1 MQQPVMLSLDRLAM
15 RPAYDVVVVGSGYG
29 GGIAASRLSRA
40 GQRVCVLERGR
51 EVPVGGFP
59 ARLPELRRELQV
71 HSGKKRSGSGT
82 GLYDVRLGS
91 DINVVVGC
99 GLGGG
104 SLINAGVAL
113 RPDARVFAD
122 RVWPDAIRDDGLLDL
137 GFARA
142 AAMLR
147 PARYAGAPELTKY
160 RALEAASGVF
170 GKAPVTAPITVSFD
184 EVVNPA
190 GIAQAACTLCGDC
203 CSGCNVGAKNSVAV
217 TYLADAKTHGAE
229 IFTELSVSH
238 VEKLSGGWRVHFF
251 STGDAGEASSVDAK
265 TVFLGAGT
273 LGSTEILLR
282 SRERG
287 LSTSDRLGMGFSAN
301 GDIIAFALGGKNRA
315 NAVGVGEPPK
325 FSEDPVGT
333 SVAGQIE
340 LPDDDD
346 LNASMIIQEG
356 TMPSSVAPLLPVFFI
371 AGGRLL
377 GAAQSLI
384 KGVYKGPL
392 SHLQSFF
399 CVSHDE
405 ALGRLVLKD
414 DAIQVDWPDVAK
426 QDVYARVDAALTKA
440 AEFVGG
446 RYIKNPLAATNMGSK
461 PATAH
466 PLGGCGM
473 GETAESGTVNHKC
486 QVFAGPRGDE
496 THAGLYV
503 CDGSVMPRSLGC
515 NPLLTISAL
524 AERAM
529 VQFARDHNLGFDTEP
544 IRPQAELEATA

>member
-1 MQQPVMLSLDRLAM
+1 MQQPVTLSLDRLAM

>member
-1 MQQPVMLSLDRLAM
+1 MQQSETLSLAHSAL
-15 RPAYDVVVVGSGYG
+15 RPVYDVVVVGSGYG
-29 GGIAASRLSRA
+29 GGIAASRLARA
-40 GQRVCVLERGR
+40 GQHVCVLERGR
-51 EVPVGGFP
+51 EVPVGRFP
-59 ARLPELRRELQV
+59 TRMPELRRELQV

-113 RPDARVFAD
+113 RPDPRVFAD
-122 RVWPDAIRDDGLLDL
+122 SAWPDAIRDDGLLDI

-142 AAMLR
+142 ADMLR
-147 PARYAGAPELTKY
+147 PRRYASAESLTKY
-160 RALEAASGVF
+160 QALDAAGGVF
-170 GKAPVTAPITVSFD
+170 GTRPVTAPVTISFD
-184 EVVNPA
+184 GGVNSA
-190 GIAQAACTLCGDC
+190 GIDQPACTLCGDC
-203 CSGCNVGAKNSVAV
+203 LSGCNVGAKTSIAV

-238 VEKLSGGWRVHFF
+238 VEKRGSGWRVHFRP
-251 STGDAGEASSVDAK
+251 TGDDGDEAYVDAK

-287 LSTSDRLGMGFSAN
+287 LTTSDRLGNGFSAN

-325 FSEDPVGT
+325 FTEDPVGA

-340 LPDDDD
+340 LPDDAD

-356 TMPSSVAPLLPVFFI
+356 TMPSTVAPLLPIFFI

-392 SHLQSFF
+392 AHLQSFF
-399 CVSHDE
+399 CVSHDD

-414 DAIQVDWPDVAK
+414 DALEVDWPDVAD
-426 QDVYARVDAALTKA
+426 QEVYGRVDAALTKA
-440 AEFVGG
+440 AESVGG
-446 RYIKNPLAATNMGSK
+446 RYIKNPLAATNMGSR

-486 QVFAGPRGDE
+486 QVFANASGDE

-503 CDGSVMPRSLGC
+503 CDGSIMPRSLGC

-529 VQFARDHNLGFDTEP
+529 VHFARDHDLGFDTEA
-544 IRPQAELEATA
+544 IRPHAELEPTA

>member
-1 MQQPVMLSLDRLAM
+1 
-15 RPAYDVVVVGSGYG
+15 
-29 GGIAASRLSRA
+29 
-40 GQRVCVLERGR
+40 
-51 EVPVGGFP
+51 
-59 ARLPELRRELQV
+59 
-71 HSGKKRSGSGT
+71 
-82 GLYDVRLGS
+82 
-91 DINVVVGC
+91 
-99 GLGGG
+99 
-104 SLINAGVAL
+104 
-113 RPDARVFAD
+113 
-122 RVWPDAIRDDGLLDL
+122 
-137 GFARA
+137 
-142 AAMLR
+142 
-147 PARYAGAPELTKY
+147 
-160 RALEAASGVF
+160 
-170 GKAPVTAPITVSFD
+170 
-184 EVVNPA
+184 
-190 GIAQAACTLCGDC
+190 
-203 CSGCNVGAKNSVAV
+203 SGCNVGAKNSVAV

-238 VEKLSGGWRVHFF
+238 VEKLSGGWRVHFL
-251 STGDAGEASSVDAK
+251 STGDAGDASSVDAT

-287 LSTSDRLGMGFSAN
+287 LGTSDRLGMGFSAN

-325 FSEDPVGT
+325 FTEDPVGT

-340 LPDDDD
+340 LPDED

-399 CVSHDE
+399 CVSHDDAE
-405 ALGRLVLKD
+405 GRLVLKD
-414 DAIQVDWPDVAK
+414 DAIAVDWPDAAS
-426 QDVYARVDAALTKA
+426 QEVYARVDAALTRA

-529 VQFARDHNLGFDTEP
+529 VHFARDHNLGFDTEP
-544 IRPQAELEATA
+544 IRPQAELEPTA

>member
-1 MQQPVMLSLDRLAM
+1 MQQPETLSLGHTDM

-40 GQRVCVLERGR
+40 GQNVCVLERGR

-59 ARLPELRRELQV
+59 SRLPELRRELQV
-71 HSGKKRSGSGT
+71 SNGKKRSGSGT

-113 RPDARVFAD
+113 HPDARVFAD
-122 RVWPDAIRDDGLLDL
+122 KAWPNAIREDGLLEL

-142 AAMLR
+142 SAMLR
-147 PARYAGAPELTKY
+147 PTRHAGVPSLTKY
-160 RALEAASGVF
+160 QALEAASGVF
-170 GKAPVTAPITVSFD
+170 GTPPVTAPVTVSFD
-184 EVVNPA
+184 EIVNPA

-203 CSGCNVGAKNSVAV
+203 CSGCNVGAKNSIAV
-217 TYLADAKTHGAE
+217 TYLVDAKMHGAE

-238 VEKLSGGWRVHFF
+238 VEKLTSGWRVHFR
-251 STGDAGEASSVDAK
+251 STDDAEQRSSVDAK
-265 TVFLGAGT
+265 TVILGAGT

-282 SRERG
+282 SRDRG
-287 LSTSDRLGMGFSAN
+287 LKTSDRLGAGFSAN

-315 NAVGVGEPPK
+315 NAVGVGHPPK
-325 FSEDPVGT
+325 FAEDPVGPC
-333 SVAGQIE
+333 VAGQIE
-340 LPDDDD
+340 LPDDAD

-356 TMPSSVAPLLPVFFI
+356 TMPSSIAPLLPVFFV

-392 SHLQSFF
+392 AHLQSFF

-414 DAIQVDWPDVAK
+414 DALEVDWPDVAK

-440 AEFVGG
+440 AEAVGG
-446 RYIKNPLAATNMGSK
+446 RYIKNPLVATNMGTR
-461 PATAH
+461 PTTAH

-473 GETAESGTVNHKC
+473 GEAAESGTVNHKC
-486 QVFAGPRGDE
+486 QVFASASGAE

-503 CDGSVMPRSLGC
+503 CDGSIIPRSLGC

-524 AERAM
+524 SERAM
-529 VQFARDHNLGFDTEP
+529 VHFARDHNLGFGVEP
-544 IRPQAELEATA
+544 VQTQAELEPTA

>member
-1 MQQPVMLSLDRLAM
+1 
-15 RPAYDVVVVGSGYG
+15 
-29 GGIAASRLSRA
+29 
-40 GQRVCVLERGR
+40 
-51 EVPVGGFP
+51 
-59 ARLPELRRELQV
+59 
-71 HSGKKRSGSGT
+71 
-82 GLYDVRLGS
+82 
-91 DINVVVGC
+91 
-99 GLGGG
+99 
-104 SLINAGVAL
+104 
-113 RPDARVFAD
+113 
-122 RVWPDAIRDDGLLDL
+122 
-137 GFARA
+137 
-142 AAMLR
+142 MLR

>member
-1 MQQPVMLSLDRLAM
+1 MQQPETLSLARIDM
-15 RPAYDVVVVGSGYG
+15 RPSYDVVVVGSGYG
-29 GGIAASRLSRA
+29 GGIAAARLSRA
-40 GQRVCVLERGR
+40 GQHVCVLERGR

-59 ARLPELRRELQV
+59 SRLPELRRELQV
-71 HSGKKRSGSGT
+71 TNGAKRSGSRT

-113 RPDARVFAD
+113 HPDARVFAD
-122 RVWPDAIRDDGLLDL
+122 EAWPNAVRDDGLLEL

-142 AAMLR
+142 SAMLR
-147 PARYAGAPELTKY
+147 PTRHASAPALTKY
-160 RALEAASGVF
+160 QALEAASGVF
-170 GKAPVTAPITVSFD
+170 GTPPVTAPVTVSFD
-184 EVVNPA
+184 DTVNPA

-203 CSGCNVGAKNSVAV
+203 CSGCNVGAKNSIAV

-229 IFTELSVSH
+229 IFTELSVSS
-238 VEKLSGGWRVHFF
+238 VEKLTSGWRVHFR
-251 STGDAGEASSVDAK
+251 STDDAEDGSYVDAK

-282 SRERG
+282 SRDRG
-287 LSTSDRLGMGFSAN
+287 LKTSDRLGSGFSAN
-301 GDIIAFALGGKNRA
+301 GDIIAFALGGQNRA
-315 NAVGVGEPPK
+315 NAVGVGHPPK
-325 FSEDPVGT
+325 FAEDPVGPC
-333 SVAGQIE
+333 VAGQIE
-340 LPDDDD
+340 LPDNAD
-346 LNASMIIQEG
+346 LSASMIIQEG
-356 TMPSSVAPLLPVFFI
+356 TMPSSVAPLLPVFFV

-392 SHLQSFF
+392 AHLQSFF

-405 ALGRLVLKD
+405 ALGHLVLKD
-414 DAIQVDWPDVAK
+414 DALEVDWPDVAK

-440 AEFVGG
+440 AEAVGG
-446 RYIKNPLAATNMGSK
+446 RYIKNPLVATNMGTR
-461 PATAH
+461 PTTAH

-473 GETAESGTVNHKC
+473 GEAAESGTVNHKC
-486 QVFAGPRGDE
+486 QVFAGPSGAE

-503 CDGSVMPRSLGC
+503 CDGSIIPRSLGC

-524 AERAM
+524 SERAM
-529 VQFARDHNLGFDTEP
+529 VHFARDHNLGFDVEP
-544 IRPQAELEATA
+544 IRARAELETTA

>member
-1 MQQPVMLSLDRLAM
+1 MQQPEMLSLARAAM

-51 EVPVGGFP
+51 EVPVGAFP
-59 ARLPELRRELQV
+59 SRMPELRRELQV
-71 HSGKKRSGSGT
+71 HSGKKRSGPGT

-113 RPDARVFAD
+113 RPDARVFAHAA
-122 RVWPDAIRDDGLLDL
+122 WPDAIRTDGLLDL
-137 GFARA
+137 GFERA

-147 PARYAGAPELTKY
+147 PTRHADAPALTKY

-170 GKAPVTAPITVSFD
+170 GKAPVTAPVTVSFD
-184 EVVNPA
+184 AVVNPA

-203 CSGCNVGAKNSVAV
+203 CSGCNVGAKNSIAV
-217 TYLADAKTHGAE
+217 TYLADAKRHGAE
-229 IFTELSVSH
+229 IFTELAVSH
-238 VEKLSGGWRVHFF
+238 VERLSGGWRVHFAA
-251 STGDAGEASSVDAK
+251 TADASETASVDAK

-287 LSTSDRLGMGFSAN
+287 LKASDRLGHGFSAN
-301 GDIIAFALGGKNRA
+301 GDIIAFALGGRNRA

-325 FSEDPVGT
+325 FTDDPVGAC
-333 SVAGQIE
+333 VAGQIE
-340 LPDDDD
+340 LPDADD

-392 SHLQSFF
+392 AHLQSFF
-399 CVSHDE
+399 VVSHDE
-405 ALGRLVLKD
+405 ALGRLVLRD
-414 DAIQVDWPDVAK
+414 DAVAVDWPDVAR
-426 QDVYARVDAALTKA
+426 QEVYARVDDALTRA
-440 AEFVGG
+440 AEAVGG
-446 RYIKNPLAATNMGSK
+446 RYIKNPLAATNMGAR

-473 GETAESGTVNHKC
+473 GETAETGTVDHKC
-486 QVFAGPRGDE
+486 QVFAGPTGAE

-529 VQFARDHNLGFDTEP
+529 VHFARDHHLGFDTEP
-544 IRPQAELEATA
+544 IRTDAELEPTA